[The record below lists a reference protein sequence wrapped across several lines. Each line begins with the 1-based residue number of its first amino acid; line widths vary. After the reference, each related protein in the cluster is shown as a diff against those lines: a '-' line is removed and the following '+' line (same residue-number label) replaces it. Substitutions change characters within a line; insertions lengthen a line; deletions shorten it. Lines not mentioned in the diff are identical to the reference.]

1 MFLIDMQ
8 SKVPIFIQIQTQI
21 LKFIEA
27 GVLKP
32 GDRLPSVR
40 QLARDNGINPN
51 TVARAYSQLEESGY
65 VYNVPKKGVY
75 VAGRQQ
81 GQEAKSELIKT
92 IEKFREDGVT
102 LQQMLDA
109 VEKVYGT
116 R

>member
-1 MFLIDMQ
+1 MFLIDLQ
-8 SKVPIFIQIQTQI
+8 SKVPLFIQIQTQI

-51 TVARAYSQLEESGY
+51 TVARAYSQLEENGY

-75 VAGRQQ
+75 VAEIKG
-81 GQEAKSELIKT
+81 ETEDKSELIQT
-92 IEKFREDGVT
+92 MEKFRDDGVT
-102 LQQMLDA
+102 LQQMLSA
-109 VEKVYGT
+109 IERVYGT
-116 R
+116 K

>member
-27 GVLKP
+27 GILKP
-32 GDRLPSVR
+32 GDKLPSVR

-75 VAGRQQ
+75 VAGMK
-81 GQEAKSELIKT
+81 QEPEEASELLRTVRKL
-92 IEKFREDGVT
+92 KDGGVT

-109 VEKVYGT
+109 VEKIYGT
-116 R
+116 K

>member
-75 VAGRQQ
+75 VAGRKQ
-81 GQEAKSELIKT
+81 GQGARSELIKT